1 MIHRLDAFKSNQ
13 GFYSRTGR
21 AHKMGFFLFGPPG
34 CGKTSLIAAV
44 ANHMHYDVYDL
55 DLVTVGSNLSLRAA
69 LTQIGDKAVVVIED
83 IDTVELP
90 DRRSL
95 PATRSSKLSR

>member
-1 MIHRLDAFKSNQ
+1 
-13 GFYSRTGR
+13 
-21 AHKMGFFLFGPPG
+21 MGFFLFGPPG

-55 DLVTVGSNLSLRAA
+55 DLSTVRDNLSLRGA

-90 DRRSL
+90 DRRSA
-95 PATRSSKLSR
+95 PSAPPEGEPSKQNC